1 MISIQ
6 VPLVEFLVLFGLVQL
21 CILVQ
26 YFKHK
31 KKFKDIM
38 KKVNGRAD
46 KMLSL
51 KKSAEVRLGK
61 IGENMAPFM
70 RGWPYDANNFRFLG
84 HPVDG
89 IQFTDDEI
97 IFIEIKTGKSR
108 LSKSQ
113 KKAREIIRKGN
124 VSFATFRVDDKG
136 TKLKK
141 EQHIKGGSWKVDV
154 V

>member
-1 MISIQ
+1 MINIE
-6 VPLVEFLVLFGLVQL
+6 VPLVEFIVLFGLIQL

-26 YFKHK
+26 YRKHK
-31 KKFKDIM
+31 KKFKDRI
-38 KKVNGRAD
+38 KKVSRRAD

-51 KKSAEVRLGK
+51 KKSSEVRLGK

-70 RGWPYDANNFRFLG
+70 KGWPYDPNNFRFLG

-136 TKLKK
+136 VELKIDD
-141 EQHIKGGSWKVDV
+141 HN
-154 V
+154 

>member
-1 MISIQ
+1 MYVSIF
-6 VPLVEFLVLFGLVQL
+6 VVMLLLFGLIQ
-21 CILVQ
+21 
-26 YFKHK
+26 HK
-31 KKFKDIM
+31 RQEKKYKDRI
-38 KKVNGRAD
+38 KKTDIRAD
-46 KMLSL
+46 RMLSL

-70 RGWPYDANNFRFLG
+70 RGWPYDPNNFRFLG

-136 TKLKK
+136 IQLKK
-141 EQHIKGGSWKVDV
+141 EQHVKGGRWKVDIM
-154 V
+154 